1 LIVFGADR
9 LFAVTDN
16 VAANEPAAVG
26 TNVTSTVRA
35 WHRQ

>member
-16 VAANEPAAVG
+16 VANEPAAVG
-26 TNVTSTVRA
+26 ENVTSTVRA